1 MITESQILNSLQKHK
16 QLLIGIKSGKVFAAR
31 HEAYNKGGEAHW
43 LLNERVFDGMVK
55 DEDLEFILDQI
66 DNITGTDPMQKIVNS
81 DYNFK
86 VLLPTFLVQVS
97 LQ

>member
-1 MITESQILNSLQKHK
+1 M
-16 QLLIGIKSGKVFAAR
+16 LIGVKSGLIFSGR

-43 LLNERVFDGMVK
+43 LLNEKVFDGMVQ

-66 DNITGTDPMQKIVNS
+66 DEITGATESMQKIINS

-86 VLLPTFLVQVS
+86 VLFPTFLVQVS
-97 LQ
+97 LQKNMFVDNNDML